1 MNHQPMILEGYD
13 YSDDNNYSNNFSNIL
28 ESNINNCMEIDN
40 IINNLGG
47 IISKDIH
54 NNEEPFLKDLINKY
68 DKNIDELFLKINI
81 DNLNDI
87 IDKYTKNDKKIE
99 IDYNDSFSKLTDNLK
114 KEIKI
119 NFNLSNDIKKLK
131 SKLRETFDNMMK
143 IEIELDTLNEKYNKN
158 KNTIINVQETYK
170 DYNDKKLLESFEKI
184 FDEMNTNFIKEN
196 NMEDKLKQ
204 YIECGV
210 QLNILLKIVRDVK
223 SLLHFN
229 NVCSICINN
238 KLDKV
243 LIPCGHTF
251 CSECLKKND
260 LHIRINNRK
269 PCCPICRK
277 DIFNENNLYII

>member
-114 KEIKI
+114 NEIKI

-143 IEIELDTLNEKYNKN
+143 IEIELDTLNDKYNKN

-184 FDEMNTNFIKEN
+184 FN
-196 NMEDKLKQ
+196 
-204 YIECGV
+204 
-210 QLNILLKIVRDVK
+210 
-223 SLLHFN
+223 
-229 NVCSICINN
+229 
-238 KLDKV
+238 
-243 LIPCGHTF
+243 
-251 CSECLKKND
+251 
-260 LHIRINNRK
+260 
-269 PCCPICRK
+269 
-277 DIFNENNLYII
+277 